1 MTSSASCDS
10 LGSVKLGP
18 ARASSP
24 ANSAGRSSDRA
35 RTCSSICAF
44 VACAATPL
52 NLKALTHLRSAAV
65 LPTMMSEDVKLSL
78 QCTPSTTTRS
88 DAVAIPQTMARC
100 DGDRVARC
108 AGVRLARRGAPSAAQ
123 RRLMVWPILHYTAP
137 GLWFLRQKRDDTWLL
152 PWGLMGGCPHHFG
165 IISRDVLCRGKKFK
179 LCAGL
184 PPDQRAFQP
193 KGYTLWDPESRWR
206 RIWSAVGMAVGVA
219 RETERVNARMDVATS
234 HPLAVATPPRRCLR
248 CRLTLRIV

>member
-18 ARASSP
+18 ARVLSL

-35 RTCSSICAF
+35 QTCSSICTF
-44 VACAATPL
+44 AATPL

-108 AGVRLARRGAPSAAQ
+108 AGVRLARGGAPSAAQ
-123 RRLMVWPILHYTAP
+123 RRLMVWH
-137 GLWFLRQKRDDTWLL
+137 
-152 PWGLMGGCPHHFG
+152 
-165 IISRDVLCRGKKFK
+165 
-179 LCAGL
+179 
-184 PPDQRAFQP
+184 
-193 KGYTLWDPESRWR
+193 
-206 RIWSAVGMAVGVA
+206 GVA
-219 RETERVNARMDVATS
+219 Y
-234 HPLAVATPPRRCLR
+234 
-248 CRLTLRIV
+248 LT